1 MHWNA
6 RTDAHAHASPSLH
19 HQVVINAPQRY
30 TIYSHGN
37 AHPHAHAPASPS
49 TRAMLR
55 CKPVSRR
62 GAASSHRRG
71 RPTRS
76 ALSRKLR
83 SSIHARTHTRA
94 RLRAHTH
101 TRAPTRTRTR
111 TRTHAHTRTRAH
123 AHARAYTHT
132 HTRMHHLA
140 CIIKRSYMHLDCM
153 FHRRLASTLCK
164 PTPRDWHCLGT
175 CVMRCTCR
183 VCFNT
188 LRWS

>member
-83 SSIHARTHTRA
+83 SSIHA
-94 RLRAHTH
+94 HTH
-101 TRAPTRTRTR
+101 TRAPTRT
-111 TRTHAHTRTRAH
+111 H

-132 HTRMHHLA
+132 HTHTHTRTHAHARTRTRARLHAHAHTHASPNMHHQEVIHAPRLYVSSSPCFDSVQA
-140 CIIKRSYMHLDCM
+140 NTT
-153 FHRRLASTLCK
+153 RLALS
-164 PTPRDWHCLGT
+164 WH
-175 CVMRCTCR
+175 
-183 VCFNT
+183 VCNA
-188 LRWS
+188 LHL